1 MNFDCVFLSK
11 DSRLDNGH
19 GHEKRGLW
27 ETYALTVSVI
37 YPSCS
42 SIEPGKFKEILDSY
56 LCAAKLECTMLRGE
70 GEDGFLILNTNFF
83 EMYLLCS
90 KMLSLNSFIF
100 AELLDKGICLYN
112 MKWSRKEKRFR
123 QEEEKVYSGSQ
134 LEDGDLVLSLQN
146 SGFSIKAKDLL
157 SSVSELSGSFYGN
170 YGYLEHG
177 VLKKIVEEC
186 CHSSMDP
193 ETLVTYRRIHLV
205 KESEMDDANELM
217 RDLVRRNRQEKRTKK
232 KT

>member
-11 DSRLDNGH
+11 DSSSDNGH

-27 ETYALTVSVI
+27 ETYALTASII

-42 SIEPGKFKEILDSY
+42 SIEPGKFKEILYSY
-56 LCAAKLECTMLRGE
+56 LCASKLEYTTIKGDE
-70 GEDGFLILNTNFF
+70 EDGFLILNTNFF

-90 KMLSLNSFIF
+90 KILFLNSFIF
-100 AELLDKGICLYN
+100 AELLDKGICFYN
-112 MKWSRKEKRFR
+112 MKWSRKERRFR
-123 QEEEKVYSGSQ
+123 QEEEKVYSDAQ
-134 LEDGDLVLSLQN
+134 LADGNLELFLQN
-146 SGFSIKAKDLL
+146 SGFAIKAKDLI
-157 SSVSELSGSFYGN
+157 SSVSELSDSFYEN

-205 KESEMDDANELM
+205 KESEMDGANELM
-217 RDLVRRNRQEKRTKK
+217 RDLIRRHRQERRTKK